1 MITATLNGRPLYA
14 KGTMDVKMFD
24 PATNDLVYYS
34 NKMSTSQL
42 ASTIN
47 LGPIN
52 AGIGNPIVIQI
63 PDTPSLTMNLTA
75 ADFSLEGRALSVG
88 GNVVYNGVVPVD
100 EAVEANGTTLTVMQT
115 PVAPLGGCNVVGYI
129 NNGGTAYPIDP
140 DTKQIQGFTAV
151 AGTTYCVHYY
161 TTNPSA
167 KQLSIE
173 TLMNPAVVRGF
184 ITIPVYSTEGSASNA
199 NTGSRV
205 GSLYITIPRGQLAS
219 DASTEGSQTTA
230 ATTVMNLTAL
240 SYDEACEQGI
250 QCGGSSSPKLAYMV
264 LELFGNPDQNVES
277 LAIVGGNDITVTA
290 GSPYT
295 IPVKYEMDNGEIVTP
310 DLTNFIYTPED
321 GGLYFNVSPNGVITG
336 TANGTGNLV
345 ITSKYNSELTT
356 AAAVTVEG
364 GASTPTSNV
373 TFQLTTP
380 SSGSDNKLSGGGGT
394 YTVDVDV
401 VNGTSSVVV
410 TGTKTATQ
418 SVVITGA
425 NASLVT
431 AAGNDTIPTYT
442 IDTSSVA
449 SDGGTLNFTLGVTEA
464 GKSPISYAF
473 DVTVA
478 APPDDTADMTFDL
491 TTPSKNESNTISG
504 GGSNR
509 TVTVNVQN
517 GTGSVV
523 LTGTKTSAQEVKVGG
538 TNASDVSPAGSA
550 TAPTYTVNTSSV
562 SAAGGSKSFTLTV
575 SEDAHSTIVYN
586 VTVTV
591 ASPPPATADVTF
603 ALTTPGSGGGN
614 SLSGGGAS
622 KTVTVNVVNTTNSV
636 VITATK
642 TSGQT
647 LSKGGT
653 DQTNVTIGDNSTKPT
668 ITVDTTSVATD
679 GGSKSFTI
687 AVNEGS
693 HASITYNITVTVA
706 GGG

>member
-1 MITATLNGRPLYA
+1 M
-14 KGTMDVKMFD
+14 
-24 PATNDLVYYS
+24 
-34 NKMSTSQL
+34 
-42 ASTIN
+42 
-47 LGPIN
+47 
-52 AGIGNPIVIQI
+52 
-63 PDTPSLTMNLTA
+63 
-75 ADFSLEGRALSVG
+75 
-88 GNVVYNGVVPVD
+88 
-100 EAVEANGTTLTVMQT
+100 
-115 PVAPLGGCNVVGYI
+115 
-129 NNGGTAYPIDP
+129 
-140 DTKQIQGFTAV
+140 
-151 AGTTYCVHYY
+151 
-161 TTNPSA
+161 
-167 KQLSIE
+167 
-173 TLMNPAVVRGF
+173 
-184 ITIPVYSTEGSASNA
+184 
-199 NTGSRV
+199 
-205 GSLYITIPRGQLAS
+205 
-219 DASTEGSQTTA
+219 
-230 ATTVMNLTAL
+230 
-240 SYDEACEQGI
+240 
-250 QCGGSSSPKLAYMV
+250 
-264 LELFGNPDQNVES
+264 
-277 LAIVGGNDITVTA
+277 
-290 GSPYT
+290 
-295 IPVKYEMDNGEIVTP
+295 
-310 DLTNFIYTPED
+310 
-321 GGLYFNVSPNGVITG
+321 
-336 TANGTGNLV
+336 
-345 ITSKYNSELTT
+345 
-356 AAAVTVEG
+356 
-364 GASTPTSNV
+364 
-373 TFQLTTP
+373 
-380 SSGSDNKLSGGGGT
+380 
-394 YTVDVDV
+394 
-401 VNGTSSVVV
+401 
-410 TGTKTATQ
+410 
-418 SVVITGA
+418 
-425 NASLVT
+425 
-431 AAGNDTIPTYT
+431 
-442 IDTSSVA
+442 
-449 SDGGTLNFTLGVTEA
+449 TEA

>member
-205 GSLYITIPRGQLAS
+205 GSLYITIPRGQLS
-219 DASTEGSQTTA
+219 GDASTEGSQTTA

-321 GGLYFNVSPNGVITG
+321 GGLYFNVSPNG
-336 TANGTGNLV
+336 
-345 ITSKYNSELTT
+345 
-356 AAAVTVEG
+356 
-364 GASTPTSNV
+364 
-373 TFQLTTP
+373 
-380 SSGSDNKLSGGGGT
+380 LSL
-394 YTVDVDV
+394 
-401 VNGTSSVVV
+401 
-410 TGTKTATQ
+410 A
-418 SVVITGA
+418 
-425 NASLVT
+425 L
-431 AAGNDTIPTYT
+431 PM
-442 IDTSSVA
+442 
-449 SDGGTLNFTLGVTEA
+449 
-464 GKSPISYAF
+464 
-473 DVTVA
+473 
-478 APPDDTADMTFDL
+478 APAIW
-491 TTPSKNESNTISG
+491 S
-504 GGSNR
+504 
-509 TVTVNVQN
+509 
-517 GTGSVV
+517 
-523 LTGTKTSAQEVKVGG
+523 
-538 TNASDVSPAGSA
+538 
-550 TAPTYTVNTSSV
+550 
-562 SAAGGSKSFTLTV
+562 
-575 SEDAHSTIVYN
+575 
-586 VTVTV
+586 
-591 ASPPPATADVTF
+591 SPP
-603 ALTTPGSGGGN
+603 S
-614 SLSGGGAS
+614 
-622 KTVTVNVVNTTNSV
+622 
-636 VITATK
+636 I
-642 TSGQT
+642 T
-647 LSKGGT
+647 LS
-653 DQTNVTIGDNSTKPT
+653 
-668 ITVDTTSVATD
+668 
-679 GGSKSFTI
+679 
-687 AVNEGS
+687 
-693 HASITYNITVTVA
+693 
-706 GGG
+706 